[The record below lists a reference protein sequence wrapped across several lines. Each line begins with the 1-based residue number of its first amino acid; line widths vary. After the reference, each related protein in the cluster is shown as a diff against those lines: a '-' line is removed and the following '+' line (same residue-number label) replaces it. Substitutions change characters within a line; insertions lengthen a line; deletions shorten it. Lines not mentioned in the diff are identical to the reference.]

1 MRRAPKKYDRKPN
14 IRAIKSYGVSVC
26 RYNVAKEQYEILL
39 VKKRCT
45 YAYVE
50 FILGRYNR
58 NSDNAALLMFNHM
71 TNDEK
76 VTILSLD
83 FGQIYFKVFLVNPD
97 SSNADMAR
105 ISPEDL
111 SRYRSYKR
119 HFEHCFLKDGGV
131 KLRRLIDRSKNIE
144 TIWEIPKGRKER
156 DDPQEKELICATREV
171 KEEAGIDVDQYEILM
186 DISPR
191 KLVKT
196 EDGVKW
202 INYIYI
208 GVCYDQDYDPCVRF
222 HHRQQI
228 AEVVDVKWMCLDEVK
243 IVDPDNMLYNFV
255 KICFK
260 LLKKKKKIGKLSKI
274 KAWSNN
280 Q

>member
-1 MRRAPKKYDRKPN
+1 
-14 IRAIKSYGVSVC
+14 
-26 RYNVAKEQYEILL
+26 
-39 VKKRCT
+39 
-45 YAYVE
+45 
-50 FILGRYNR
+50 
-58 NSDNAALLMFNHM
+58 M

-76 VTILSLD
+76 VTILSLE
-83 FGQIYFKVFLVNPD
+83 FGQIYYKVFLVNPE
-97 SSNADMAR
+97 STNPENAK

-111 SRYRSYKR
+111 NRFRSYKR
-119 HFEHCFLKDGGV
+119 HFENCFLRDNGTR
-131 KLRRLIDRSKNIE
+131 LRRLIDKSRNVE
-144 TIWEIPKGRKER
+144 TIWEVPKGRKDR
-156 DDPQEKELICATREV
+156 DNPHEKELMCATRETY
-171 KEEAGIDVDQYEILM
+171 EEAGIDVNQYDILM

-208 GVCYDQDYDPCVRF
+208 GVCNNQNYNPVVRF

-228 AEVVDVKWMCLDEVK
+228 SEVVDVKWMCLDEVR
-243 IVDPDNMLYNFV
+243 IVDCDNMLYNFV

-260 LLKKKKKIGKLSKI
+260 LLKKKKKIGKLAKI